1 MGKDT
6 LYLKWRPKQLDDLV
20 GQPNL
25 VQTLKQAS
33 ISNKFAHAYLFSG
46 NKGCGKTTSA
56 RIVANLMNCDDPK
69 DGKVCGNC
77 KACKTIPYGVAM
89 DVVELDGAKQRKV
102 EDINNLI
109 DTASWSPQELKKK
122 VFIIDECH
130 QLSGTA
136 ISSLLKIVEEPPE
149 YLTFIFCTTELQKIP
164 DTILSRSQ
172 RHVFHKISSKAIAG
186 RLSYI
191 AKEESINVDEGSL
204 HAIAQLGRGSMR
216 DAIGYLEQIATAAG
230 NSAISEEK
238 VYKYFG
244 VADRK
249 GIYNIIQSMTTE
261 NYSLLLDQVNDML
274 VASVDIRS
282 ILYEISEVFR
292 NILVIKAQGGETRLV
307 DLPDHEIKTLVKFGE
322 MKNMGLGQLDRLAKD
337 FSTIEKELEYSIN
350 KRWILESTLV
360 RCTARL
366 NLKK

>member
-1 MGKDT
+1 MGKDA
-6 LYLKWRPKQLDDLV
+6 LYLKYRPSQLEGVV
-20 GQPNL
+20 GQPHL

-33 ISNKFAHAYLFSG
+33 INNKFAHAYLFSG
-46 NKGCGKTTSA
+46 NKGCGKTSSA
-56 RIVANLMNCDDPK
+56 RILATLMNCENPSE
-69 DGKVCGNC
+69 GKSCGSC
-77 KACKTIPYGVAM
+77 RACQTIPSGTAM
-89 DVVELDGAKQRKV
+89 DVIELDGAKQRLIA
-102 EDINNLI
+102 DMNQLI
-109 DTASWSPQELKKK
+109 DSASWSPQELKKK

-130 QLSGTA
+130 QLSTTA

-149 YLTFIFCTTELQKIP
+149 YLIFIFCTTEMQKIP
-164 DTILSRSQ
+164 ATILSRAQ
-172 RHVFHKISSKAIAG
+172 RHVFHKISSKE
-186 RLSYI
+186 I
-191 AKEESINVDEGSL
+191 AKRLGTIAEAEVIKIDEGSL

-230 NSAISEEK
+230 GKNISDK
-238 VYKYFG
+238 AVYKYFG

-249 GIYNIIQSMTTE
+249 GIYEMVQSMVSG
-261 NYSLLLDQVNDML
+261 NYALLLDQVNDMI

-307 DLPDHEIKTLVKFGE
+307 DLPDHEVSILIKLGQS
-322 MKNMGLGQLDRLAKD
+322 MGLAQLDKLSKD

-350 KRWILESTLV
+350 KRLVMESTLI

-366 NLKK
+366 NPIKK